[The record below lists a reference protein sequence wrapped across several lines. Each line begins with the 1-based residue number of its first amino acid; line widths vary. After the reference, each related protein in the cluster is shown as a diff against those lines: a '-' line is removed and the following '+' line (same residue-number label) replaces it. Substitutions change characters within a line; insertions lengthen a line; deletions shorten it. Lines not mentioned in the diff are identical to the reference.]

1 MNTKVGGQ
9 QFNINVGVVPQ
20 TSPAKAK
27 IDNFIKLAEKTGDVK
42 LSIQLNDN
50 GTKKVIRQI
59 TTETGDL
66 ITITKKYDSANK
78 LLETSINKI
87 QRDYKNLTNATKQ
100 QQQAQQQL
108 NSTVKKSKTVFG
120 DFADTFL
127 KMAKFNTIN
136 LIYDGLT
143 NKMSEAIKIT
153 NDFNAAMTEFKK
165 VTDTSKLNLSE
176 YTEELGQ
183 LGEATARTTTQML
196 ESATEFSKG
205 GYDAETSAQLAQVAS
220 LFQNIADSELSA
232 GDAASFIISQMKA
245 FDIEANQATSILDK
259 VNEVSNNFAVSSTD
273 ITSALTKQSAS
284 LAAYGNDLN
293 KSIALVTSG
302 TEIMTGQAGK
312 VARGLKNTC
321 YFKLCS

>member
-1 MNTKVGGQ
+1 
-9 QFNINVGVVPQ
+9 
-20 TSPAKAK
+20 
-27 IDNFIKLAEKTGDVK
+27 
-42 LSIQLNDN
+42 
-50 GTKKVIRQI
+50 
-59 TTETGDL
+59 
-66 ITITKKYDSANK
+66 
-78 LLETSINKI
+78 
-87 QRDYKNLTNATKQ
+87 
-100 QQQAQQQL
+100 
-108 NSTVKKSKTVFG
+108 
-120 DFADTFL
+120 
-127 KMAKFNTIN
+127 
-136 LIYDGLT
+136 
-143 NKMSEAIKIT
+143 
-153 NDFNAAMTEFKK
+153 
-165 VTDTSKLNLSE
+165 
-176 YTEELGQ
+176 
-183 LGEATARTTTQML
+183 ML

-321 YFKLCS
+321 CFKLCS